1 MEIVFNYSKNNI
13 ITYITNRNK
22 MKYLSTLILAL
33 LFTLPTFSQES
44 VEVKENAEG
53 TTTYYFIRHAEKDRS
68 DTSNKD
74 PLLIQKGIL
83 RAAKW
88 SYVLENVKFD
98 AVYSTDYNRT
108 KQTAQPTA
116 EKNNLEITIYNPR
129 ELNSDEFIKNTK
141 GKTVLVVGHS
151 NTTPMF
157 VNAVIGTKKYESID
171 DSNNANLYIVTI
183 SDNGIISDLVL
194 VVD

>member
-1 MEIVFNYSKNNI
+1 
-13 ITYITNRNK
+13 
-22 MKYLSTLILAL
+22 MKYLFTIILTVLIA
-33 LFTLPTFSQES
+33 LPTFSQETI
-44 VEVKENAEG
+44 EVKENTVG

-68 DTSNKD
+68 DANNKN
-74 PLLIQKGIL
+74 PNLIQKGL
-83 RAAKW
+83 FRAAKW
-88 SYVLENVKFD
+88 SYVLEHVKFN

-116 EKNNLEITIYNPR
+116 EKNNVEITIYNPR
-129 ELNSDEFIKNTK
+129 KLNSDEFKKNSK

-157 VNAVIGTKKYESID
+157 VNAVIGNEKYESID

-183 SDNGIISDLVL
+183 SSAGEISDLV
-194 VVD
+194 VVID